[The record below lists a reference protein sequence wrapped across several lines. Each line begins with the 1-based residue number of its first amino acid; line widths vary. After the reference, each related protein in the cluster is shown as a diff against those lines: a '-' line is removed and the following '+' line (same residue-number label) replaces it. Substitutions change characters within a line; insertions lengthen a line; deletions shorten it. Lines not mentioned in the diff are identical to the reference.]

1 MLGIYVSHLLLII
14 VMFNI
19 CGMLG
24 ITGLS
29 KDILTYSM
37 TIILSFG
44 LVVALEKSPL
54 RRVLLR

>member
-1 MLGIYVSHLLLII
+1 VSHLLLII

-44 LVVALEKSPL
+44 LVVALEKCPL